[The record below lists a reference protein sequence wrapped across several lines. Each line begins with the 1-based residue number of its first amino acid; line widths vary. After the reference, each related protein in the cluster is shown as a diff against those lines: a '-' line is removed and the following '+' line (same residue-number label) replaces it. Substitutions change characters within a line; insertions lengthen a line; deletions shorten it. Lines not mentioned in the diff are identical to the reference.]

1 MGVKL
6 REVVHIT
13 LIVLM
18 VVGFLAHMW
27 HQTNKFFTG
36 LTTVGVSY
44 EDRSRIKFPTFAFC
58 DSRAYNVRQP
68 FAATATLYNATA
80 FNVEEEVVLSGVF
93 GLADQATIMP
103 VNHTVRVFPTTYN
116 GLCKSYEFHDVN
128 KVRSYGGKT
137 TCSTVLSKM
146 KPALVHSVG
155 RFVYV
160 LATIKTGNAKRVYFC
175 TNMYTQAIGLEDLF
189 YF

>member
-6 REVVHIT
+6 RDIVHIT

-44 EDRSRIKFPTFAFC
+44 EDHSKIKFPTFAFC

-93 GLADQATIMP
+93 GLADQSTLMP
-103 VNHTVRVFPTTYN
+103 ANHTVRVFPTTYN
-116 GLCKSYEFHDVN
+116 GLCKSYEFHDVH
-128 KVRSYGGKT
+128 KVRTYGGKT
-137 TCSTVLSKM
+137 KCSCTVLSKM
-146 KPALVHSVG
+146 KPHTGLV
-155 RFVYV
+155 FT
-160 LATIKTGNAKRVYFC
+160 LT
-175 TNMYTQAIGLEDLF
+175 
-189 YF
+189 